1 MNSKRG
7 LLQKKIIF
15 IVKYERYSP
24 SLSFWCLI
32 IQNKNLIITKQRKKK
47 KKRDRIDGGATL

>member
-7 LLQKKIIF
+7 LLQKKIMF
-15 IVKYERYSP
+15 IVTYERCRP

-32 IQNKNLIITKQRKKK
+32 IQNRNLIITKQRKKK
-47 KKRDRIDGGATL
+47 KRGRIDGGATL